1 MRAGALT
8 KGKEIA
14 ETYDSLHP
22 GWRPTTHH
30 AKINIELHSRFP
42 DSVYFGEMTT
52 GFETS
57 LHLSLIYKKLEQILN
72 QSPETCW
79 RLIWLGAACHIKTVA
94 LKHTWRLRMLLNYY
108 ILPSQMELKWNDS
121 VYHAYLYSFLH
132 FHRFHRHIQKFQI
145 LL

>member
-14 ETYDSLHP
+14 ETYDSLRP

-30 AKINIELHSRFP
+30 AKINIGLHSRFP

-57 LHLSLIYKKLEQILN
+57 LHLSLIYEKLEQILN
-72 QSPETCW
+72 QSPETDMPRCCMSYKDS
-79 RLIWLGAACHIKTVA
+79 GTKAH
-94 LKHTWRLRMLLNYY
+94 LKAENAV
-108 ILPSQMELKWNDS
+108 EL
-121 VYHAYLYSFLH
+121 LH
-132 FHRFHRHIQKFQI
+132 FT
-145 LL
+145 LSDGD